1 MDETC
6 VLAPVGRYGKTHT
19 TFDFDSFGSTE
30 DIDVVS
36 MTNQVQICK
45 SANNQAGFLYQCVD
59 GVWSRDPSKKAN
71 GLCATDALYAVAKA
85 NALCSAPANMPEPC
99 RGDDLVLVD
108 SANNVRRF
116 LPRGLSSPTSC
127 SNEMPMT
134 VAPELGRC
142 AQATP
147 ELMSELSQ
155 KEKVSVQLDSFCTRM
170 EEWKDVRP
178 SAFGNDFGA
187 GAPAGAAGAAP
198 APAAP
203 APAAPAPAAPASAA
217 PASAAPA
224 SAASAAPA
232 SAAPASAA
240 PASAAPASAAPAPAP
255 APVTTPAA
263 PAASVQ
269 EQLEAAV
276 SAEGESVQATLSAS
290 VGSGTSDSKPLQ
302 MPGRQD
308 VIQPSQPFLQCKWAG
323 AAKGKVS
330 CAIDGTCP
338 RGGVCEE
345 ATNTCSVSVAPSD
358 ALLDGNTTF
367 VGDIS
372 SSGEFLYMRNAHGG
386 TTYPVL
392 DVQRSKPE
400 KLSTVKRRD
409 PAAVV
414 MRQSGRIDGAV
425 SSNSTYFHVMNSLDP
440 HSVFT
445 LPNGIQI
452 KGSGDEDEDSMRCMQ
467 TLCSHNV
474 DACPQSFCTLVTE
487 ETLAANPALSEH
499 AGFGECVP
507 KAFVH
512 ADKRG
517 FLADALLQ
525 CSVHEML

>member
-198 APAAP
+198 LPRLP
-203 APAAPAPAAPASAA
+203 LLRLPLLRLPASAA
-217 PASAAPA
+217 PLRSAFLRLRLCGSRFCGSRFCGSRFCGSRFCGSRSCARARHHAGRPR
-224 SAASAAPA
+224 SVRTGAAGGRGERRGRVRSGD
-232 SAAPASAA
+232 SLC
-240 PASAAPASAAPAPAP
+240 
-255 APVTTPAA
+255 VRGQRD
-263 PAASVQ
+263 VGF
-269 EQLEAAV
+269 EAAADARSARRDSTLATV
-276 SAEGESVQATLSAS
+276 SAVQMGRSRQGESQLRHRRDLPSWRSVRGGDEYLQRLGGPLRRS
-290 VGSGTSDSKPLQ
+290 VGRQHHFCRGHFEQRRISVHAQRSRRYHVPRL
-302 MPGRQD
+302 GRPK
-308 VIQPSQPFLQCKWAG
+308 VEAG
-323 AAKGKVS
+323 E
-330 CAIDGTCP
+330 TEH
-338 RGGVCEE
+338 RETE
-345 ATNTCSVSVAPSD
+345 R
-358 ALLDGNTTF
+358 
-367 VGDIS
+367 
-372 SSGEFLYMRNAHGG
+372 SSGGC
-386 TTYPVL
+386 
-392 DVQRSKPE
+392 D
-400 KLSTVKRRD
+400 
-409 PAAVV
+409 AAE
-414 MRQSGRIDGAV
+414 R
-425 SSNSTYFHVMNSLDP
+425 
-440 HSVFT
+440 
-445 LPNGIQI
+445 
-452 KGSGDEDEDSMRCMQ
+452 ED
-467 TLCSHNV
+467 
-474 DACPQSFCTLVTE
+474 
-487 ETLAANPALSEH
+487 
-499 AGFGECVP
+499 
-507 KAFVH
+507 
-512 ADKRG
+512 
-517 FLADALLQ
+517 
-525 CSVHEML
+525 